1 VPSTPIAND
10 VDGNTG
16 GFAPKDAGS
25 HAGDSEG
32 SLNRIRPEERFIIV
46 AGYAI
51 TYFNQYTENKFG
63 QRTYR
68 GYNIQE
74 STN

>member
-1 VPSTPIAND
+1 MPSTPIAKD

-51 TYFNQYTENKFG
+51 TYLINTRKTSLGIELTGG
-63 QRTYR
+63 Q
-68 GYNIQE
+68 E
-74 STN
+74 PTN